1 MKLLRLM
8 QVLEIPCSILEN
20 SLEIPKPVAA
30 GLELMLLKVVVMLWR
45 YTHALVCTHTHTGL
59 TITRLLSIFA
69 CHRGAVLAG
78 LVVLPTCFSPNL
90 SKACC

>member
-30 GLELMLLKVVVMLWR
+30 GLQLMLLKVVVMLWR
-45 YTHALVCTHTHTGL
+45 YTHALVHIGL